1 MCTHEITAHFT
12 VADMAQRCD
21 IRKNPG
27 CWGEDYDKNHQ
38 VTLAQFPF
46 SPCCATQGIK
56 LIYAGGHCHAPSC
69 ISMELFH
76 ADTGKLLCAHYPTY
90 GKTHQVFVCPRCC
103 RIFLRSLTNWATL
116 LSHPASGAQ
125 KRLKII
131 FWDSTSILNSGGSDC
146 ASLPSFQRQPDFNQ
160 AEQQHIHPLRR
171 DGLMADERNPC

>member
-1 MCTHEITAHFT
+1 MPKCAEVSQTLSLHPVSNLCLRPKQGTPSSMCTHEITAHFT

-46 SPCCATQGIK
+46 SPCCGTQGIK

-125 KRLKII
+125 KRLKKH
-131 FWDSTSILNSGGSDC
+131 FSGLNLNLS
-146 ASLPSFQRQPDFNQ
+146 
-160 AEQQHIHPLRR
+160 
-171 DGLMADERNPC
+171 